1 MRIQKSPDTC
11 GRGLSKWWTLTKKYF
26 FKESNIWLDEWLKSE
41 IIFIKLCKCIFRLRS
56 FPPHISYMPSPSPV
70 QKNKTKQNKQTNK
83 QTNIVIVVYCIMG
96 FLDAGWHL
104 FLNFCTLFKAL
115 VNFHWMRYWR
125 VYIFMISY
133 FNRKMGIQFC
143 RLYVMV

>member
-1 MRIQKSPDTC
+1 MKLFSLNCASASFAYDHSLPISLICLPPLQSRK
-11 GRGLSKWWTLTKKYF
+11 TK
-26 FKESNIWLDEWLKSE
+26 
-41 IIFIKLCKCIFRLRS
+41 
-56 FPPHISYMPSPSPV
+56 
-70 QKNKTKQNKQTNK
+70 QNKTKQNKQTNK
-83 QTNIVIVVYCIMG
+83 QKNIVIVVYCIMG

-115 VNFHWMRYWR
+115 VNFHWMRYWH

-143 RLYVMV
+143 RLYVMVYGFSILLCFYSFVFKKDK